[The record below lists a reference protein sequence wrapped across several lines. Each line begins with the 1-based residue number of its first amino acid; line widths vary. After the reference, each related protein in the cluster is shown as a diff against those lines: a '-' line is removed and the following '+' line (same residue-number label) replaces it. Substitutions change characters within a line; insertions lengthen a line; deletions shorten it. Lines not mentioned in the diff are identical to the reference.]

1 MEGTIS
7 QLGLKNYLIN
17 NKKKKESFFKHNYKN
32 FGNFAKT
39 TLNFNFNNNL
49 NFGTNASFR
58 IDKDARYGD
67 FISNMVLKLKLP
79 ALTGNTGG
87 QTHHYTDGVGNAI
100 VEKITLKIGGQIV
113 DDQTSEW
120 LDIWS
125 SLNINEGN
133 SSNYNNM
140 IRKTNIYNEYRNEG
154 IIYVPLQFW
163 FCQYINNY
171 ENTPLVFPLVS
182 FQNTPI
188 EIIIKLR
195 NLNELITYDGC
206 TDKTT
211 ITESK
216 SILES
221 ELLVDFIVLE
231 NEERL
236 KYLEA
241 KNQIYLINQVQH
253 LTQTF
258 NASQTVVNVSLKP
271 FKYPITELLWVF
283 RSKANKD
290 RNHYFNFS
298 NGVLHDSSNLSF
310 FSKMKLNFDGR
321 ERINNLDSEFFSEL
335 EPGKHHKNVIPFS
348 RINTYSFSLDP
359 VNFAQPSGSCNFSGL
374 HEPKMEFTMN
384 TGVPAGEIIV
394 FAINYNVLQIN
405 SAGNACLLH
414 NLSKNT
420 PDKLP
425 DIYRG
430 KMLEEC
436 NLTVLDTQKAKQ
448 LIAYINELNIFKDP
462 RKIETG
468 LANIIQNA
476 DLQKIVQDKMLS
488 KGGLTNVNE
497 ITNPILDS
505 LILGLTK
512 LGKVIKDVRNGNV
525 ISEDS
530 GESDKKYLKVAGM
543 VMDLDD
549 SVTFFNKVL
558 EEYLE
563 LDKESD
569 VHPAD

>member
-39 TLNFNFNNNL
+39 TLNFNFNNDL
-49 NFGTNASFR
+49 DFGTNASFR

-79 ALTGNTGG
+79 GLTGNTGG
-87 QTHHYTDGVGNAI
+87 QTNHYTDGVGNAI

-113 DDQTSEW
+113 DVQTSEW

-125 SLNINEGN
+125 SLNINDGN
-133 SSNYNNM
+133 ASNYNNM
-140 IRKTNIYNEYRNEG
+140 IRKTNIYNEHRQAG

-163 FCQYINNY
+163 FCQYINKY
-171 ENTPLVFPLVS
+171 ENLPLVFPLVS

-241 KNQIYLINQVQH
+241 KNQIYLITQVQH

-258 NASQTVVNVSLKP
+258 NAGQTVLNVSLKP
-271 FKYPITELLWVF
+271 FKYPVTELLWVF
-283 RSKANKD
+283 RSKADTD
-290 RNHYFNFS
+290 RNQYFNYS
-298 NGVLHDSSNLSF
+298 NGTLNDSSNLSF
-310 FSKMKLNFDGR
+310 FRKMKLKFDGR
-321 ERINNLDSEFFSEL
+321 DRINNLDSDFFSEL
-335 EPGKHHKNVIPFS
+335 EPGKHHKNVVPFS

-359 VNFAQPSGSCNFSGL
+359 VNFAQPSGTCNFSGL
-374 HEPKMEFTMN
+374 HEPIMEFVMEKEL
-384 TGVPAGEIIV
+384 VDGELIV
-394 FAINYNVLQIN
+394 FALNYNVLQIN
-405 SAGNACLLH
+405 SAGNATLLH

-420 PDKLP
+420 PDTLP
-425 DIYRG
+425 DIFKG
-430 KMLEEC
+430 KMLNEC

-468 LANIIQNA
+468 LANIIQNEE
-476 DLQKIVQDKMLS
+476 LQKIVQDKIVDS
-488 KGGLTNVNE
+488 DGLTNVNE

-512 LGKVIKDVRNGNV
+512 LGKVIKDVR
-525 ISEDS
+525 S
-530 GESDKKYLKVAGM
+530 GKIINEESNIADKQYLRIAGM
-543 VMDLDD
+543 VMNLDD
-549 SVTFFNKVL
+549 SVAFFNKVL
-558 EEYLE
+558 AQYLE